1 MAALILITA
10 DQLSPALSSLR
21 DIQPGDQILLAEV
34 AAEAHY
40 APHHQLKIVLLFSA
54 MRHFA
59 AALQAQGHRVHYVDY
74 DQQVP
79 SLLAAVQQVLQQQP
93 QLQRVRL
100 TELAEY
106 RLMQEVTS
114 WPQTLG
120 LPVDV
125 IEDDRF
131 ICNHAMFRR
140 WADGRQSFRMEYFY
154 REMRRY
160 TGLLMD
166 GNTPAGGQWN
176 FDAENRQACP
186 AEVQIQAAPDFKP
199 DAITLDVIALVQR
212 HFASHMGQANQFVFA
227 VTGKDARA
235 AFLHFLQHR
244 LPLFGKY
251 QDAMRQDEPFLFHSL
266 VSMYL
271 NCGLLDARWLCL
283 QVEQAWKAG
292 LVPLNAAEG
301 FIRQIIGWRE
311 YVRGLYWLRMPEYRQ
326 QNFFAASRPLPSW
339 YWTGQTRMNCLS
351 QAIGH
356 TIRHAYSHHIQRL
369 MLTGNFALLAGLSVD
384 EMTDWYL
391 AVYADAYEWV
401 ELPNTLGMA
410 LFADGGLLASKPY
423 AASGNY
429 IAKMSNYCQHC
440 DYDVKQSSG
449 ERACPFNALYWD
461 FIARHEDKLG
471 NNARMQLTYQQWRRK
486 SAGDQQLLRAKAAEL
501 LIHLE
506 QL

>member
-1 MAALILITA
+1 MPALVLISA

-21 DIQPGDQILLAEV
+21 DLQPGDQILMAEV
-34 AAEAHY
+34 YAEATY
-40 APHHQLKIVLLFSA
+40 VPHHQLKIVLLFSA

-59 AALQAQGHRVHYVDY
+59 ATLQAQGYLVHYFRY
-74 DQQVP
+74 EQQVP
-79 SLLAAVQQVLQQQP
+79 SLLHAVQQVLTRQP
-93 QLQRVRL
+93 QLKRLRL
-100 TELAEY
+100 TEFAEH
-106 RLMQEVTS
+106 RLYTEVSTWS
-114 WPQTLG
+114 ETLG
-120 LPVDV
+120 IPVDV

-131 ICNHAMFRR
+131 ICSHAMFRR
-140 WADGRQSFRMEYFY
+140 WADGRQSYRMEYFY

-166 GNTPAGGQWN
+166 GTTPAGGQWN
-176 FDAENRQACP
+176 FDAENRQPCP
-186 AEVQIQAAPDFKP
+186 PEVQIPAAPQFAP
-199 DAITLDVIALVQR
+199 DAMTAEVIQLVKQQFSG
-212 HFASHMGQANQFVFA
+212 HIGQAERFCYA

-235 AFLHFLQHR
+235 AFLDFLQHR
-244 LPLFGKY
+244 MPLFGKY

-292 LVPLNAAEG
+292 TVPLAAAEG

-311 YVRGLYWLRMPEYRQ
+311 YVRGLYWLKMPQYREL
-326 QNFFAASRPLPSW
+326 NFFAAERSLPSW
-339 YWTGQTRMNCLS
+339 YWTGQTQMNCMA
-351 QAIGH
+351 QAIRH
-356 TIRHAYSHHIQRL
+356 TIDHAYSHHIQRL

-384 EMTDWYL
+384 DVTDWYL

-423 AASGNY
+423 VASGNY

-440 DYDVKQSSG
+440 RYDVKQSTG
-449 ERACPFNALYWD
+449 PDACPFNALYWD
-461 FIARHEDKLG
+461 FIARNEAKLG
-471 NNARMQLTYQQWRRK
+471 GNARMQLTYQQWRRK
-486 SAGDQQLLRAKAAEL
+486 SNTDQQALRHKAAEL